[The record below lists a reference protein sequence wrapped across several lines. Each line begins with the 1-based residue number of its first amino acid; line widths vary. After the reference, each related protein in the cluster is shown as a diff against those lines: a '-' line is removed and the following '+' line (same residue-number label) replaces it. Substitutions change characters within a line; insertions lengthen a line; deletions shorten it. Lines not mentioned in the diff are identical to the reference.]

1 MRDAVGSDG
10 GQRPKSVCGRNSIFE
25 VLEVERSRT
34 PPKPVRTPVL
44 GWLGYSAEYDRCV
57 GECIWHKLVFLAL
70 STGKF

>member
-44 GWLGYSAEYDRCV
+44 GWLG
-57 GECIWHKLVFLAL
+57 
-70 STGKF
+70 